1 MSSLLGGATPTQVA
15 TGEIF
20 FEEGKWPI
28 DHVEVLISHLI
39 RACRRQE
46 KNHGPNSLGILAR
59 IVNIQG
65 QNHSF
70 PTDFS
75 YDVNMPIITII
86 T

>member
-15 TGEIF
+15 AGEIF

-46 KNHGPNSLGILAR
+46 KNHGCLKQFLSAYFNEDMINRGDK
-59 IVNIQG
+59 IV
-65 QNHSF
+65 
-70 PTDFS
+70 
-75 YDVNMPIITII
+75 
-86 T
+86 